1 MNDVSDI
8 EAETSSIEN
17 AMDKL
22 LELEQSGT
30 LDDLA
35 EAANVISLA
44 KEAMEDEMVVSMM
57 HMASRLAEAGDG
69 LATDETVRMADTM
82 GANAGDLETALEKMI
97 VLEQDGTLD
106 DLTEAANT
114 ISLASEALDD
124 DMVSSV
130 VGAAGQAGELLDSAA
145 GEPQALRNLEV
156 LMAALGDAAA
166 DPSESPEQ
174 VGMIGALRKMGDP
187 DVQRGMGF
195 MLRLAGAL
203 GENLEA
209 RSEAYDQAEN

>member
-8 EAETSSIEN
+8 EAETASIEN
-17 AMDKL
+17 AMDTL

-35 EAANVISLA
+35 EAANVVSLA

-106 DLTEAANT
+106 DLAEAANT
-114 ISLASEALDD
+114 ISLAAEALDD

-130 VGAAGQAGELLDSAA
+130 VGAAGQAGELLDAAA

-166 DPSESPEQ
+166 DPSESPET

-209 RSEAYDQAEN
+209 RSERYQG